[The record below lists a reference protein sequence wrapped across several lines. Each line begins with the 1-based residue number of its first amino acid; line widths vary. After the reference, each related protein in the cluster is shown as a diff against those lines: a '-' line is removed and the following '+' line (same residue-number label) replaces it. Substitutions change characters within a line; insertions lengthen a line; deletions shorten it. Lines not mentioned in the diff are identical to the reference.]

1 VPHAAPYLTV
11 SFLLALMAIT
21 VGAALA
27 ESAPPGPK
35 FRDCP
40 ECPEMVTIPA
50 GSFLMGSPPTEVGR
64 NENEGPQHKVSVRR
78 FAAGV
83 YPVTRAE
90 YAAFVRETRHP
101 HDGGCL
107 VWRTGKP
114 ADEKDAIF
122 KDSSKDWS
130 NPGFKQTDR
139 DPAVCVSWEDAQAY
153 VRWLNGKL
161 CGSQKITTCPKEA
174 GHYRLLTE
182 AEWQYSAR
190 GGTTTPYYWGDRV
203 THDNAN
209 YGVEKCPPC
218 GPKVQGKDLWDY
230 TSPVGSFAPNPFGI
244 FDLVGN
250 AYQWVEDCWNDNYVG
265 APSDG
270 SAWTTG
276 KCKLRVSP
284 GSDWMEDGSRLR
296 VAFRDLGTTDERSQ
310 FTGLRVAKTCR
321 EKPTDLSGQIRLTFI
336 C

>member
-1 VPHAAPYLTV
+1 MGLHKAAFPILYMAV
-11 SFLLALMAIT
+11 AVVFGSPVLAAK
-21 VGAALA
+21 
-27 ESAPPGPK
+27 PGVT
-35 FRDCP
+35 FRDCA
-40 ECPEMVTIPA
+40 ECPEMIVIPK
-50 GSFLMGSPPTEVGR
+50 GTFLMGSPPTEVGR

-78 FAAGV
+78 FAAGI

-90 YAAFVRETRHP
+90 YAAFVRETRRP
-101 HDGGCL
+101 QDGGCT
-107 VWRTGKP
+107 VWRTGMP
-114 ADEKDAIF
+114 ADEKDALF

-139 DPAVCVSWEDAQAY
+139 DPAVCVSWDDAQAY

-161 CGSQKITTCPKEA
+161 CGSQKITTCPKGA
-174 GHYRLLTE
+174 GRYRLLTE

-209 YGVEKCPPC
+209 YGMEKCPPC
-218 GPKVQGKDLWDY
+218 GPKIQDRDLWDY
-230 TSPVGSFAPNPFGI
+230 TSPVGSFAFNRFGL

-270 SAWTTG
+270 SAWATG
-276 KCKLRVSP
+276 KCNVRVSP
-284 GSDWMEDGSRLR
+284 GSDWMEDGSFLR
-296 VAFRDLGTTDERSQ
+296 VAHRDLGATDERNQ
-310 FTGLRVAKTCR
+310 FTGLRVAKT
-321 EKPTDLSGQIRLTFI
+321 LN
-336 C
+336 